1 MDGKEAPVREMSR
14 TRGTSSREQQQV
26 TAAMLDGSGGGVGI
40 YGSRQQ
46 QAPAVNQNLQNVDT
60 GRDGKR
66 GVLSQLIE
74 KVRTINIAD
83 TCSSVYLC
91 MYSSEAALTKYPV
104 IYLIFIGLC
113 IVIYLSSTTNKMH
126 LLSQIIYSCKTLYIF
141 QTVFPSIIRSSKLRL

>member
-14 TRGTSSREQQQV
+14 TRGTSGREQQQV
-26 TAAMLDGSGGGVGI
+26 TAAMLDGSGSSVGM

-74 KVRTINIAD
+74 KVLTINIAD
-83 TCSSVYLC
+83 MCSSVYLH
-91 MYSSEAALTKYPV
+91 MYSSEAALTKCPV
-104 IYLIFIGLC
+104 IFD
-113 IVIYLSSTTNKMH
+113 VIL
-126 LLSQIIYSCKTLYIF
+126 
-141 QTVFPSIIRSSKLRL
+141 TVHRR